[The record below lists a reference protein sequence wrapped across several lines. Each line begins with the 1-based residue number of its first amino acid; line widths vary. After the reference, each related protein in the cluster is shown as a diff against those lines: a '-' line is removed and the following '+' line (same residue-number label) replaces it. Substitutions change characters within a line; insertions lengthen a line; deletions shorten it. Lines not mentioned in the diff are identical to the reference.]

1 MSNMLKA
8 VSDEEISKV
17 TKLGKGVT
25 PLVCAYNWALCF
37 VGYPKNGP
45 SDSGT
50 CTYLMQQCGW
60 TSYGDGSS
68 GLTSSCG
75 TCTCR

>member
-1 MSNMLKA
+1 MSKA
-8 VSDEEISKV
+8 LRSISDEEISKV
-17 TKLGKGVT
+17 TELGKGPN
-25 PLVCAYNWALCF
+25 PLLCGYYWTLCF
-37 VGYPKNGP
+37 VGVPQNGP

-60 TSYGDGSS
+60 ESYGTGSS
-68 GLTSSCG
+68 TSASTCG